1 MKKCKYCQTDIPANA
16 KVCPNCH
23 KDQRNWFERHIVL
36 TVILGLIFLGLVGS
50 ALGDSEET
58 SKNGST
64 TGSNKTNTVTTKE
77 EQKIE
82 YTKVDI
88 DTLEDELNNN
98 AASAQEKYKG
108 QYLEITGRLG
118 TIDSDLKYISLLSPT
133 DDWDLVG
140 VHCKLRNQASKDIV
154 KTLSKGQT
162 IIVKGKITD
171 VGEVLGYYLN
181 VDEIIPQ

>member
-1 MKKCKYCQTDIPANA
+1 MKKCKYCQTDIDVNA
-16 KVCPNCH
+16 KICPNCH
-23 KDQRNWFERHIVL
+23 KDQRNWFQSHIVL
-36 TVILGLIFLGLVGS
+36 TIILGLFVLGLIGS
-50 ALGDSEET
+50 ALGDTEET
-58 SKNGST
+58 TKNGNSGT
-64 TGSNKTNTVTTKE
+64 KTTKE

-133 DDWDLVG
+133 NDWDLVG
-140 VHCKLRNQASKDIV
+140 VHCTLKNKATKDIV

-162 IIVKGKITD
+162 IVVKGKITD

-181 VDEIIPQ
+181 VDEIITE